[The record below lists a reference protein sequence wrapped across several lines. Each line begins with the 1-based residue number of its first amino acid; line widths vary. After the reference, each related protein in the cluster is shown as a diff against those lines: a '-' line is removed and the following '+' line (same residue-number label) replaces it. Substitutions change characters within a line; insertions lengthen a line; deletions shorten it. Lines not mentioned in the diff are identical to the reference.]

1 MYPKVRKFLFPSLT
15 LKALIRIVAVA
26 VLAYVLFGHLLIPI
40 RIKGSSM
47 EPAYRSGQINFC
59 WTLKYLFSRP
69 SRHDVVLVRYA
80 GKKVM
85 LLKRVVAL
93 EGESVA
99 FRAGKLIVGEKETEE
114 PYVRYPCNWNLPPRQ
129 VKKGHVYVVG
139 DNRNMPMENHTFGQT
154 PKERIIG
161 VPLW

>member
-1 MYPKVRKFLFPSLT
+1 MNKKTRRFLFPSLT
-15 LKALIRIVAVA
+15 LKTFLRIAAVA
-26 VLAYVLFGHLLIPI
+26 LFAYLIFDHLLIPI
-40 RIKGSSM
+40 HIKGSSM
-47 EPAYRSGQINFC
+47 EPAYRSGRINFC
-59 WTLKYLFSRP
+59 WTLEYIFSTP
-69 SRHDVVLVRYA
+69 SRHDVVLVRLA
-80 GKKVM
+80 GKHVM

-93 EGESVA
+93 EGESIA
-99 FRAGKLIVGEKETEE
+99 FRDGKLIVGGKEIEE

-139 DNRNMPMENHTFGQT
+139 DNRNMPMENHTFGQA